1 MTKSNMIFNAVK
13 LSKLLPLLVTFLIVF
28 SSVHG
33 QDNSKKILAEIGNEK
48 ITVEEFLQ
56 IYRKNNTQVA
66 DLDPKSLEEY
76 LELYINFRLKVLEA
90 EENGLHN
97 EQSFKDELQ
106 GYRAQL
112 AKPYLVDE
120 EATESLVKESYERSL
135 EDLRASHILI
145 RMEKTASP
153 RDTLLAYNRIMGL
166 RERIMNGEDFSKIAF
181 EFSEDQS
188 ARDRD
193 AGGRLVRGNKGDLG
207 YFTAFDMVY
216 AFEAA
221 AYELKKG
228 EVSLPIRTDFG
239 YHLIKLTDRK
249 PAMGKVLAAHI
260 LLLYPPDAKKQ
271 DSVALEEKINMVYE
285 KLQAGETFESL
296 ALAHSDDRSTADKG
310 GELQWFGSNRMIPD
324 FIYQISLL
332 KEFGSYSAPFQT
344 HFGWHIIKLL
354 DQQKPG
360 SFEDSYTELKDKV
373 QKNERSV
380 VIKQSLVKRIKKDY
394 GFKESSKALEVF
406 YTAVTDS
413 IFEGTWKIPSKPKL
427 NSELFSLGN
436 KKYTQMDFAK
446 YLAETQRKTTRE
458 DIRFYVNANYDKF
471 VEEVLM
477 DYEDAQLENKYPEF
491 KALVREYRDGI
502 LLFELTDKKIWSM
515 AVKDTAG
522 LMAYHAGVE
531 HNYMWGERADA
542 SIFTFT
548 DADASMIEKA
558 MQLAADEV
566 PNDTILEAINNEQE
580 VLKIT
585 RKLYQKGD
593 SELIDSVYWTYGP
606 KDPVEQDG
614 KTLMVVIHNTLEP
627 GTKQLNEVRGLV
639 TADYQNHLE
648 KEWIK
653 ELRAKYPIKVNY
665 DLLSQIK

>member
-1 MTKSNMIFNAVK
+1 MTKSIMSSNLVK
-13 LSKLLPLLVTFLIVF
+13 SSRLFSLLVASLISF
-28 SSVHG
+28 SALNG
-33 QDNSKKILAEIGNEK
+33 QELNKKILAEIGNEK
-48 ITVEEFLQ
+48 ITVEDFLQ
-56 IYRKNNTQVA
+56 IYRKNNSQVA

-120 EATESLVKESYERSL
+120 EATERLVKESYERSL

-153 RDTLLAYNRIMGL
+153 RDTLLAYNRILGL
-166 RERIMNGEDFSKIAF
+166 RERIMNGEEFSKIAF

-207 YFTAFDMVY
+207 YFTVFDMVY
-216 AFEAA
+216 AFETA
-221 AYELKKG
+221 AYGLKKG
-228 EVSLPIRTDFG
+228 DISLPIRTDFG
-239 YHLIKLTDRK
+239 YHLIHLTDRK
-249 PAMGKVLAAHI
+249 PAMGKVLVAHI
-260 LLLYPPDAKKQ
+260 LLLFPPDPKKQ
-271 DSVALEEKINMVYE
+271 DSIALEQKIKMVYE
-285 KLQAGETFESL
+285 KLQAGETFEDL
-296 ALAHSDDRSTADKG
+296 ALANSDDRSTAEKG

-332 KEFGSYSAPFQT
+332 KEFGTYSAPFQT
-344 HFGWHIIKLL
+344 HFGWHLIKLL

-360 SFEDSYTELKDKV
+360 SFEESYTELKEKV
-373 QKNERSV
+373 HKNERSV

-406 YTAVTDS
+406 YTTVTDS
-413 IFEGTWKIPSKPKL
+413 IFEGTWKIPSKPKFK
-427 NSELFSLGN
+427 SELFSIGAT
-436 KKYTQMDFAK
+436 KYTQLDFAN
-446 YLAETQRKTTRE
+446 YLIESQRKGTRE
-458 DIRFYVNANYDKF
+458 DIRFYVNANYNKF

-522 LMAYHAGVE
+522 LMAFHAEVE
-531 HNYMWGERADA
+531 NNYMWGERADA

-548 DADASMIEKA
+548 DADAAVIEKA
-558 MQLAADEV
+558 IQLAADEV
-566 PNDTILEAINNEQE
+566 PNDTILEAINKDQE

-593 SELIDSVYWTYGP
+593 NELIDSMYWTYGP
-606 KDPVEQDG
+606 KEPVVQDG
-614 KTLMVVIHNTLEP
+614 KTLLVVIHNTLEP

-648 KEWIK
+648 KEWVK
-653 ELRAKYPIKVNY
+653 QLRAKYPIKVNY